1 MRTMSN
7 ECEMKVMMVQRLDVR
22 MKSAIEERFPVIV
35 KARWE
40 GGGWGSQNF
49 ANCLG
54 WGAPGSRNMSN
65 AI

>member
-22 MKSAIEERFPVIV
+22 MKSTIEERLSVIV

-40 GGGWGSQNF
+40 GGGWVSQ
-49 ANCLG
+49 LPIVG
-54 WGAPGSRNMSN
+54 LEPGSRKRSN